1 MKLVLFAALVL
12 ALGLTSCRK
21 AEDEPRAPNP
31 DPSASSGNPLTAPVD
46 YLGAVGRAKKTAA
59 KNTGLI
65 SIQQAIQLFQ
75 AEENRFPTNLKEVV
89 DSGYLP
95 RLPAPPAGSRY
106 SYDPRTGHV
115 SLQQGV
121 APASQPR

>member
-59 KNTGLI
+59 ITLASFQFNR
-65 SIQQAIQLFQ
+65 LFSFF
-75 AEENRFPTNLKEVV
+75 RLKKTVFP
-89 DSGYLP
+89 P
-95 RLPAPPAGSRY
+95 I
-106 SYDPRTGHV
+106 
-115 SLQQGV
+115 
-121 APASQPR
+121 